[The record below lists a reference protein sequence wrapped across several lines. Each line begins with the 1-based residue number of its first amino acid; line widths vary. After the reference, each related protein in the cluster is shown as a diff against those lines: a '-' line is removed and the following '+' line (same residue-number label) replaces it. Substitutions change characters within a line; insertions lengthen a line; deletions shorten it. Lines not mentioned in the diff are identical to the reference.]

1 MCCTSCFG
9 ISEISSVPQVLV
21 QLKILV
27 KFLAKNELSAQNFD
41 IFVTLKYDIST
52 HVRLA
57 TPFFWTPPSIFS

>member
-52 HVRLA
+52 HVRLV
-57 TPFFWTPPSIFS
+57 TPFFGTPYLPLS